1 MTDVYQNLFDR
12 LFYFFRNDPH
22 TLKLL
27 TVLADPI
34 QDTRDA
40 LDFMLGSD
48 SIDTAEGEQLE
59 FLGSLI
65 GVSRPPAQELD
76 ENIFTLC
83 RLGETDDL
91 DGSTGFF
98 DDTDSV
104 ELGGYLTTLKGL
116 PSITQPGT
124 EMPDEE
130 YRRLIRQK
138 AAMLK
143 SKMTVENLFN
153 YLIAFG
159 SKCKIDDDTRYICE
173 IDPFTYYDL
182 NEWFK
187 YYVETKGF
195 KPAAFTPRFA
205 DNLRHGDSI

>member
-1 MTDVYQNLFDR
+1 MTDVYRNLFDR

-22 TLKLL
+22 TVKLL

-40 LDFMLGSD
+40 LDFLLGAD
-48 SIDTAEGEQLE
+48 SIDNAEGEQLDNI
-59 FLGSLI
+59 GGWI
-65 GVSRPPAQELD
+65 GVARPPAQELD

-91 DGSTGFF
+91 DGRTGFF
-98 DDTDSV
+98 DDSDTV
-104 ELGGYLTTLKGL
+104 EIGGYLTTTKGL
-116 PSITQPGT
+116 VSQTSPGT
-124 EMPDEE
+124 TMPDLD

-138 AAMLK
+138 ASMIK

-153 YLIAFG
+153 YLIEFG
-159 SKCKIDDDTRYICE
+159 SKCKIDDDVKYICE
-173 IDPFTYYDL
+173 MDPFRYYDL

-187 YYVETKGF
+187 YYVTTKGF
-195 KPAAFTPRFA
+195 KPATFSQQFR
-205 DNLRHGDSI
+205 DNVRHGDSI